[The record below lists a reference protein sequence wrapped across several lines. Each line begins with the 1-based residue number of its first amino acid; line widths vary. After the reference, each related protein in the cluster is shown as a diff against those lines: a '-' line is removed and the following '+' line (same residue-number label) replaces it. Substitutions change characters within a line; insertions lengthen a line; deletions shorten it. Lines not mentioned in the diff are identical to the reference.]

1 MPKHFIN
8 PGPIRFT
15 AAIQRSSDDSNPST
29 YIDFPHD
36 LEATFGV
43 GNLVPFKATFDN
55 RIIYKGSLTKMG
67 GEIAMLLLRKDV
79 RAELGKG
86 PGETVDVVVELDEA
100 PREVIIPDDV
110 KLALETA
117 NLLETFE
124 ALPYSQRH
132 DYVEGIRDAAKLETR
147 LQRIEIMF
155 KQLAEK
161 SNT

>member
-1 MPKHFIN
+1 MPKHFVN

-15 AAIQRSSDDSNPST
+15 ATIQPSGDERNSSA
-29 YIDFPHD
+29 YIDFPYD
-36 LEATFGV
+36 LAATFGV
-43 GNLVPFKATFDN
+43 DNLVPFKATLDG
-55 RIIYKGSLTKMG
+55 RVIYRGSLTKMG
-67 GEIAMLLLRKDV
+67 GASAMLLLRKDV

-86 PGETVDVVVELDEA
+86 PGEVVDVVVELDEV

-124 ALPYSQRH
+124 ALSYSRRH
-132 DYVEGIRDAAKLETR
+132 DYVEGIRDATKLETR

-155 KQLAEK
+155 EQLAEK